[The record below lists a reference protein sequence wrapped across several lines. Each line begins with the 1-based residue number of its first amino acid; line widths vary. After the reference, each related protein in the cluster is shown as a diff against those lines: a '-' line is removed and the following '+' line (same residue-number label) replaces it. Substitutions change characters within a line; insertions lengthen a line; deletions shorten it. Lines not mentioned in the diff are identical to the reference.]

1 MWRYISGMPNP
12 HPTVAR
18 VVVNLSLDR
27 EFDYRIPERLRGQVR
42 AGTRVVVPFGHSE
55 RVAYVV
61 GLAADSA
68 VHGLKEIA
76 RLENEKERIP
86 EKLIELAQWIADYYC
101 CPRELAVR
109 AMLPAVVR
117 RGTMKAKQQAFVVL
131 KPEEHLGEVVPA
143 LEKKAKKQA
152 AVVQALV
159 RLGGRC
165 ELRRLL
171 KESGAAQAA
180 VDALAEKG
188 IVLLEKEEVDRD
200 PFLAD
205 NVLPTLPLA
214 LTPEQRTALDAVA
227 AALAVREA
235 KTFLLHGVTG
245 SGKTEVYLQAIA
257 RGLELGLDAIVLVPE
272 IALTPQTMERFRSRF
287 GETVS
292 VLHSGLS
299 DGERFDEWRRINDG
313 RSRVVVGARSAL
325 FAPVRNLGLIIVDE
339 EHETTYKQDE
349 APRYNARDVA
359 VVRAR
364 LEKAVV
370 VLGTATPSLE
380 SAHNCLVGKYAK
392 LSLPKRVDDQVLP
405 LMQVVDMR
413 QEAMER
419 GQPQIFSRALE
430 LLIRERLERGEQTII
445 FLNRRGYASQML
457 CTKCGYVAKCPDCDT
472 AYTYHKQA
480 AQLVCH
486 LCGRVLP
493 APAECPE
500 CRDPKIRFSGLG
512 TERVEAI
519 CRKLFPKAAVARM
532 DSDTMTTRDSY
543 RRTLNE
549 FRAGRTNILIGT
561 QMIAKGLHFPNVT
574 LVGIIYADSALHLPD
589 FRAGERTF
597 QLLVQVAGRAGRGD
611 VPGHVVV
618 QTYTP
623 FHPVLQHALRQEY
636 DPFMEEEMETRRALS
651 FPPAVHMA
659 LLLFRGP
666 KDDAVYAAAK
676 EFAEKLKPQLEPATF
691 MVEPGP
697 APIPKARG
705 LYRYQLSLRGGS
717 IVKLTRL
724 LRPLVGHANAALRP
738 KGMDLSVD
746 VDPYSLL

>member
-1 MWRYISGMPNP
+1 MADYISAMPIQP
-12 HPTVAR
+12 PAIAR

-27 EFDYRIPERLRGQVR
+27 EFDYRIPERLRGQVH

-61 GLAADSA
+61 GLAADST
-68 VHGLKEIA
+68 VHGLKEIL

-86 EKLIELAQWIADYYC
+86 EKLITLAQWMADYYC

-117 RGTMKAKQQAFVVL
+117 KGTMKAKQQTQVVL
-131 KPEEHLGEVVPA
+131 KPEQHLGEVVPA

-152 AVVQALV
+152 AVVHALV

-171 KESGAAQAA
+171 READAAEAA
-180 VDALAEKG
+180 VDALVEKG
-188 IVLLEKEEVDRD
+188 IALLEREDVDRD
-200 PFLAD
+200 PFAAD
-205 NVLPTLPLA
+205 TVLPSSALE
-214 LTPEQRTALDAVA
+214 LTPEQK
-227 AALAVREA
+227 AALESVTAAMQAREP

-245 SGKTEVYLQAIA
+245 SGKTEVYLQAIDH
-257 RGLELGLDAIVLVPE
+257 GLKAGLDAIVLVPE
-272 IALTPQTMERFRSRF
+272 IALTPQTTERFRSRF

-299 DGERFDEWRRINDG
+299 DGERFDEWRRINEG

-325 FAPVRNLGLIIVDE
+325 FAPVRRLGLIIVDE

-359 VVRAR
+359 VVRAQM
-364 LEKAVV
+364 EKAVV
-370 VLGTATPSLE
+370 ILGTATPSLE
-380 SAHNCLVGKYAK
+380 SAHNCKVGKYV
-392 LSLPKRVDDQVLP
+392 LLTLPKRVDNQVMP
-405 LMQVVDMR
+405 VMQVVDMR

-419 GQPQIFSRALE
+419 GQPQIFSRTLE
-430 LLIRERLERGEQTII
+430 LLIRERLERGEQVII

-493 APAECPE
+493 APAACPA
-500 CRDPKIRFSGLG
+500 CQDPKIRYAGLG
-512 TERVEAI
+512 TEKVEAV
-519 CRKLFPKAAVARM
+519 CRKLFPRAAVARM
-532 DSDTMTTRDSY
+532 DSDTMTTRDCY
-543 RRTLNE
+543 RKALNE

-574 LVGIIYADSALHLPD
+574 LVGVIYADSSLHLPD

-623 FHPVLQHALRQEY
+623 FHPVLQHALLQEY
-636 DPFMEEEMETRRALS
+636 APFMEEELETRRALS
-651 FPPAVHMA
+651 FPPSTHMV

-666 KDDAVYAAAK
+666 KDDALYAAAK
-676 EFAEKLKPQLEPATF
+676 EFAEKVRPLLGPETF

-705 LYRYQLSLRGGS
+705 LYRYQISMRGGN

-724 LRPLVGHANAALRP
+724 LRPLVGNANAALRP
-738 KGMDLSVD
+738 KEMEVTVD
-746 VDPYSLL
+746 VDPYSLM

>member
-1 MWRYISGMPNP
+1 MSNP
-12 HPTVAR
+12 QPTIAR

-27 EFDYRIPERLRGQVR
+27 EFDYRIPERLRGQVH

-55 RVAYVV
+55 RIAYVV
-61 GLAADSA
+61 GLAADSTF
-68 VHGLKEIA
+68 HGLKEIV

-86 EKLIELAQWIADYYC
+86 EKLITLAQWIADYYC

-117 RGTMKAKQQAFVVL
+117 KGTMKAKQQAFVVL
-131 KPEEHLGEVVPA
+131 KPEQHLGEIVPK

-152 AVVQALV
+152 ALVQTLV
-159 RLGGRC
+159 RHAGRC

-171 KESGAAQAA
+171 REAEAGEAAM
-180 VDALAEKG
+180 DALVEKG
-188 IVLLEKEEVDRD
+188 IVLLEREDVDRD
-200 PFLAD
+200 PFAAD
-205 NVLPTLPLA
+205 TILPTVSLE
-214 LTPEQRTALDAVA
+214 LTPEQKV
-227 AALAVREA
+227 ALAAVTAGMQAREP

-245 SGKTEVYLQAIA
+245 SGKTEVYLQAIDH
-257 RGLELGLDAIVLVPE
+257 GLKMGLDAIVLVPE
-272 IALTPQTMERFRSRF
+272 IALTPQTMERFRGRF

-299 DGERFDEWRRINDG
+299 DGERFDEWRRINEG

-349 APRYNARDVA
+349 APRYNARDVS
-359 VVRAR
+359 VVRAQ

-370 VLGTATPSLE
+370 ILGSATPSLE
-380 SAHNCLVGKYAK
+380 SAHNCKIGKYTL
-392 LSLPKRVDDQVLP
+392 LSLPKRVDDQVMP
-405 LMQVVDMR
+405 VMQVVDMR

-419 GQPQIFSRALE
+419 GQPQVFSRALE
-430 LLIRERLERGEQTII
+430 QMMRERLARGEQVII

-457 CTKCGYVAKCPDCDT
+457 CTKCGYVAQCPDCDT

-486 LCGRVLP
+486 LCGKVLP
-493 APAECPE
+493 SPTVCPACQ
-500 CRDPKIRFSGLG
+500 DPKIRYSGLG
-512 TERVEAI
+512 TEKVEAI
-519 CRKLFPKAAVARM
+519 CQKLFPKASLARM
-532 DSDTMTTRDSY
+532 DSDTMTTRDCY
-543 RRTLNE
+543 RKTLNE
-549 FRAGRTNILIGT
+549 FRAGRTHILIGT

-574 LVGIIYADSALHLPD
+574 LVGVIYADSGLHLPD

-611 VPGHVVV
+611 VPGHVII

-623 FHPVLQHALRQEY
+623 FHPVLQHALVQEY
-636 DPFMEEEMETRRALS
+636 EPFMEEELATRQALA
-651 FPPAVHMA
+651 FPPTTHMA
-659 LLLFRGP
+659 VLLFRGP
-666 KDDAVYAAAK
+666 KEMELSEAAADL
-676 EFAEKLKPQLEPATF
+676 AEKLRPLLEKDTL

-705 LYRYQLSLRGGS
+705 LFRYQISLRGGS
-717 IVKLTRL
+717 IVRLTRL
-724 LRPLVGHANAALRP
+724 LRPLVGQANAALRP
-738 KGMDLSVD
+738 KEMEVTVD